1 MTAEGLKLL
10 FGYNYY
16 TMGVNARD
24 LTHEESL
31 IGPEP
36 GGNCAN
42 WVLGHIV
49 QNRGAVLQLLGE
61 KPVWADAEG
70 ERYKRGSAPVA
81 GDTAGTKPFPEIL
94 EALDRSQERLLAG
107 LSRAK
112 DEDLGAVETKGSLA
126 AKLAG
131 LQFHEAYHAGQLGL
145 LRRIAGKEGA
155 IR

>member
-1 MTAEGLKLL
+1 MTTDGLKLL
-10 FGYNYY
+10 FQYNHYAI
-16 TMGVNARD
+16 GVNARD

-31 IGPEP
+31 LGPKP

-49 QNRGAVLQLLGE
+49 QNRGAILELLGE
-61 KPVWADAEG
+61 QPVWNASDG
-70 ERYKRGSAPVA
+70 DPYKRGSAPIA
-81 GDTAGTKPFPEIL
+81 GGATAKPFPEIL

-107 LSRAK
+107 LSRMR
-112 DEDLGAVETKGSLA
+112 DSDLGSADTKGSRA

-145 LRRIAGKEGA
+145 LRRIAGRKGA
-155 IR
+155 IQ

>member
-1 MTAEGLKLL
+1 MTTEGLKLL
-10 FGYNYY
+10 FQYNHYAI
-16 TMGVNARD
+16 GVNARD

-31 IGPEP
+31 LGPKP

-49 QNRGAVLQLLGE
+49 QNRGAILELLGE
-61 KPVWADAEG
+61 QPVWNASDG
-70 ERYKRGSAPVA
+70 DPYKRGSAPIA
-81 GDTAGTKPFPEIL
+81 GGATAKPFPEIL

-107 LSRAK
+107 LSRMR
-112 DEDLGAVETKGSLA
+112 DSDLGSADTKGSAA

-145 LRRIAGKEGA
+145 LRRIAGKKGA
-155 IR
+155 IQ

>member
-1 MTAEGLKLL
+1 L
-10 FGYNYY
+10 FQYNHYAI
-16 TMGVNARD
+16 GVNARD

-31 IGPEP
+31 LGPKP

-49 QNRGAVLQLLGE
+49 QNRGAILELLGE
-61 KPVWADAEG
+61 QPVWNASDG
-70 ERYKRGSAPVA
+70 DPYKRGSAPIA
-81 GDTAGTKPFPEIL
+81 GGATAKPFPEIL

-107 LSRAK
+107 LSRMR
-112 DEDLGAVETKGSLA
+112 DSDLGSADTKGSRA

-145 LRRIAGKEGA
+145 LRRIAGKKGA
-155 IR
+155 IQ

>member
-1 MTAEGLKLL
+1 MSAEMLKLL
-10 FGYNYY
+10 FGYNHY

-31 IGPEP
+31 VEPP

-49 QNRGAVLQLLGE
+49 QNRGAILSLLGE
-61 KPVWADAEG
+61 KPVWSEGEG
-70 ERYKRGSAPVA
+70 ERYKRGSAPI
-81 GDTAGTKPFPEIL
+81 TARDKPKPFPEIFQ
-94 EALDRSQERLLAG
+94 ALDRSQERILAG
-107 LSRAK
+107 LSRVK
-112 DEDLGAVETKGSLA
+112 DEDLGSVETKGSL
-126 AKLAG
+126 LGNLCG

-145 LRRIAGKEGA
+145 LRRIVGKEGA